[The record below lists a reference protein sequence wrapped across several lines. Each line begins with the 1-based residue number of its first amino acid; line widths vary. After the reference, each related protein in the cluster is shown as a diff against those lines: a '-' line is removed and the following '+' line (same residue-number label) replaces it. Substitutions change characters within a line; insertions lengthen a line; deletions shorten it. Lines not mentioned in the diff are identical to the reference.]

1 MNQVIK
7 ELYDMEAQAGEI
19 MEHANISKQKLQER
33 KKQQMEEISIG
44 IAAELE
50 GRMSL
55 LRAQLEE
62 QAKEDIKKLV
72 EQNRHQMDLL
82 DTAYRD
88 NLTAYAQEI
97 VRKITEAS

>member
-7 ELYDMEAQAGEI
+7 ELYDMEAQAGKI
-19 MEHANISKQKLQER
+19 MENAGLSKQKLQEQ
-33 KKQQMEEISIG
+33 KKRQMEDINIG

-50 GRMSL
+50 GRMSI

-62 QAKEDIKKLV
+62 QAKEDIRQLV
-72 EQNRHQMDLL
+72 EQNRQQIDLL
-82 DTAYRD
+82 NATYQD

-97 VRKITEAS
+97 VRKITEI

>member
-19 MEHANISKQKLQER
+19 MERAGVCKQKLQEQ
-33 KKQQMEEISIG
+33 KKQQMEDISAG

-50 GRMSL
+50 GRVSI

-62 QAKEDIKKLV
+62 QAKEDIRQLV
-72 EQNRHQMDLL
+72 EQNQRQIELL
-82 DTAYRD
+82 DAEYRD
-88 NLTAYAQEI
+88 NLAAYADEI
-97 VRKITEAS
+97 VKKITEI